1 MSTTKANEYWPHLL
15 AIAIE
20 RPLVFVAVNGDT
32 MMMMTKETMMWTRP
46 TTMTTATMVIRSLDS
61 WALVADALRPY
72 QSLRSLMTFFY
83 LKIYK

>member
-1 MSTTKANEYWPHLL
+1 MSTTTKANEYWPHLL

-20 RPLVFVAVNGDT
+20 RPLVFAAVNDDT
-32 MMMMTKETMMWTRP
+32 MMMKETMMMWTRS

-72 QSLRSLMTFFY
+72 QSLRSLMTFFC
-83 LKIYK
+83 LIKKI